1 MSVRSLPAWKVRT
14 TVVVRR
20 MTVVVRNSFSG
31 VLQSKRTTAKECHA
45 AGVDGVHRFHAGQE
59 ESPMSKTIRPP
70 ALKRFF
76 TREEAAEYLAVS
88 PSTLSRWAAERTG
101 PPFVKLGDH
110 EKSGV
115 RYPREGLEEFCA
127 SRLRNPK

>member
-1 MSVRSLPAWKVRT
+1 
-14 TVVVRR
+14 

-31 VLQSKRTTAKECHA
+31 VLQSKRTTAKECHTT
-45 AGVDGVHRFHAGQE
+45 GVDGVHRFLANHME
-59 ESPMSKTIRPP
+59 LRMKTKTKPP
-70 ALKRFF
+70 VKRRLY
-76 TREEAAEYLAVS
+76 TRDEAAEILGVS

-115 RYPREGLEEFCA
+115 RYPEDGMDLFIA
-127 SRLRNPK
+127 SRMRNPK